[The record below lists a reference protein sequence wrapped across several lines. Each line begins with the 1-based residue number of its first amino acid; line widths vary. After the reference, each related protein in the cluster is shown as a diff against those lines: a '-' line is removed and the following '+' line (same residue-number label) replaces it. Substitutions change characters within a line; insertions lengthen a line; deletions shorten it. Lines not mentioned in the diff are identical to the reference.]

1 MGCNQLLRVNECVD
15 IDQTKSGK
23 ISAQPHSTLCIQF
36 LDRENNDKNN
46 TLPLGK
52 QICFSIVW
60 GCTEILPKTFLLLIN
75 KHSWLW
81 GPTQLLRVNECVDID
96 QTKSFYLSSISFVV
110 SEETT
115 VSDLPL
121 PHPTG
126 LPISSPL
133 TSGDWLSSAVFSHPC
148 ESTGAS
154 RVFLISRILTS
165 CSLQLRGCQ
174 VEPCVCAVEV
184 SFLRFLAAT
193 SSVFLSSLDES
204 SSCQS
209 LLVFDFDVPSWF
221 LLVRWQ
227 SCDCFSSRRAC
238 LSSFWGEIRGSTHPG
253 NPWKQTDHMF
263 GSSVSLMSAII
274 SIIVSSPPRSRHGT
288 LILAGKWCHS
298 TSWLRN

>member
-15 IDQTKSGK
+15 TDEAKSGK
-23 ISAQPHSTLCIQF
+23 ISTQPHSTSCIQF

-52 QICFSIVW
+52 QICFTTVW
-60 GCTEILPKTFLLLIN
+60 GCAEILPK
-75 KHSWLW
+75 
-81 GPTQLLRVNECVDID
+81 R
-96 QTKSFYLSSISFVV
+96 FYLSLISLVV

-154 RVFLISRILTS
+154 RVFLISRILAS
-165 CSLQLRGCQ
+165 YSLQLRGCQ
-174 VEPCVCAVEV
+174 VEPCVCAVDV

-204 SSCQS
+204 SCRFSYSILMCLLGSFWFVDKAAIAS
-209 LLVFDFDVPSWF
+209 LAAERV
-221 LLVRWQ
+221 
-227 SCDCFSSRRAC
+227 C
-238 LSSFWGEIRGSTHPG
+238 LSFWGEIRGSTHPG

-263 GSSVSLMSAII
+263 ESSVSPASAFT
-274 SIIVSSPPRSRHGT
+274 STIVNSPSRSRHGT
-288 LILAGKWCHS
+288 LILAEKWCHS